1 MTTLL
6 LATAIERAGVLLA
19 VFTVVAWIV
28 WIVVTARSREPGDK
42 IGSEIELAPNRKPY
56 YDDEQLEG
64 RRLERFLGWALVL
77 LGVCAIWPMVY
88 WLNEPARQ
96 AGAVQQFDKN
106 AVSRGRTLFLPT
118 NSPEPGAH
126 FGCATC
132 HGGEKAEGGV
142 APFTITDEFGNTRPV
157 QWQAPRLDTVLKR
170 FSPAEV
176 RQILV
181 YGRPNT
187 PMPAWGVAGGGA
199 MNDQQ
204 IDDLVAYVTSIQIS
218 DDAAKKITVDQNQ
231 TDAKTSGLPA
241 DSGQTLF
248 RTNCARCH
256 TKGWSYG
263 EPDVMGGGAF
273 GPNLTN
279 GDTLRQFPNVDDMID
294 FVSNGS
300 EPYKAYGTR
309 GIGHDAGGGMPG
321 FGRMLTPDQI
331 KAVVTYV
338 RGL

>member
-1 MTTLL
+1 MTLL
-6 LATAIERAGVLLA
+6 LATTIERAGVLLA
-19 VFTVVAWIV
+19 VFTVVAWLV
-28 WIVVTARSREPGDK
+28 WVVVTARSREPGDT

-56 YDDEQLEG
+56 YDDERMEG

-77 LGVCAIWPMVY
+77 LVVCAAWPLVY
-88 WLNEPARQ
+88 WLNEPTRQ
-96 AGAVQQFDKN
+96 AGAVQEFDKN
-106 AVSRGRTLFLPT
+106 AVDRGHTLFLPT
-118 NSPEPGAH
+118 TSPLPGAH

-132 HGGEKAEGGV
+132 HGGEKAQGGSTTY
-142 APFTITDEFGNTRPV
+142 TITDEFGNTRQV
-157 QWQAPRLDTVLKR
+157 TWQVPRLDTVLKR
-170 FSPAEV
+170 FSSAEV

-204 IDDLVAYVTSIQIS
+204 IDDLVQYIGSIQVS
-218 DDAAKKITVDQNQ
+218 DDEAKKITDDQNQ
-231 TDAKTSGLPA
+231 TDAKTSGLAA
-241 DSGQTLF
+241 DSGATLF

-263 EPDVMGGGAF
+263 EPDLMGGGAF

-279 GDTLRQFPNVDDMID
+279 GDTLRQFPNVDDMVD
-294 FVSNGS
+294 FVSNGT
-300 EPYKAYGTR
+300 EAYKPYGTR

-321 FGRMLTPDQI
+321 FGKMMTPDQI
-331 KAVVTYV
+331 KAVVNYV